1 MTVSAV
7 QETRSLQQS
16 GRPMLTVDISDMKVS
31 TNPEEILVTY
41 SLGSC
46 VGVVLYDPVV
56 RVGGMIHCM
65 LPLSRID
72 PEKAALKPHMF
83 VDTGLSALLR
93 AVYERGARKKDLIA
107 RVAGAGSPLGQE
119 KIFKIGQRNY
129 TVVRKVLWKNNIMI
143 ASENVGG
150 PEARTLF
157 MDMATGRT
165 LVKSGG
171 REVEL

>member
-72 PEKAALKPHMF
+72 PEKAALKHMK
-83 VDTGLSALLR
+83 V
-93 AVYERGARKKDLIA
+93 KK
-107 RVAGAGSPLGQE
+107 S
-119 KIFKIGQRNY
+119 
-129 TVVRKVLWKNNIMI
+129 
-143 ASENVGG
+143 
-150 PEARTLF
+150 
-157 MDMATGRT
+157 
-165 LVKSGG
+165 
-171 REVEL
+171 